1 MAIVTRLAGTKV
13 KVMPEYR
20 AYMVGAEGNFVGYE
34 PLICADD
41 GEAIGKAK
49 RLAGQYPVELW
60 SGPRLVSSIPKQRA
74 RAVTHEIHEGCMV
87 PKAT

>member
-1 MAIVTRLAGTKV
+1 MAIVARTPGTTM
-13 KVMPEYR
+13 MPEYR
-20 AYMVGAEGNFVGYE
+20 AYMVGPEGNFVGYE

-60 SGPRLVSSIPKQRA
+60 SGPMLVTSIPKQRA
-74 RAVTHEIHEGCMV
+74 RAVTHEIHEGRMV
-87 PKAT
+87 PKPAM

>member
-1 MAIVTRLAGTKV
+1 MADVPRLAGAP
-13 KVMPEYR
+13 VMAEYR
-20 AYMVGAEGNFVGYE
+20 AYTVEPEGNFVGYE

-49 RLAGQYPVELW
+49 RLTGQYPVELC

-74 RAVTHEIHEGCMV
+74 SAVTHVIHEGCMV
-87 PKAT
+87 PKVT

>member
-13 KVMPEYR
+13 MPEYR
-20 AYMVGAEGNFVGYE
+20 AYMVGPDGHFIGYE
-34 PLICADD
+34 PLNCADD
-41 GEAIGKAK
+41 GEAIEKAK

-60 SGPRLVSSIPKQRA
+60 CGPRLVSSIPKQRA

-87 PKAT
+87 PKPAT